1 MKNMRPIL
9 MDGWR
14 VEVPVEN
21 EQVIKYMNEHL
32 PTLQKFLRDNLK
44 NVELNL
50 HFRILKEEEGKRRA
64 YTKREQ
70 MVRMLEKNAG
80 LRTLAKALRL
90 ELQ

>member
-1 MKNMRPIL
+1 
-9 MDGWR
+9 
-14 VEVPVEN
+14 
-21 EQVIKYMNEHL
+21 
-32 PTLQKFLRDNLK
+32 
-44 NVELNL
+44 
-50 HFRILKEEEGKRRA
+50 LKEEEGKRRA